1 MNPKP
6 YNSFIPICRNTL
18 IKRKE
23 GDKRKDLDLIL
34 RHATKQPQISRPLA
48 KNGSGGF
55 TWLVCWVVV
64 HRPHTARSRLQR
76 WRQNILTSV
85 GGGRVPSTG
94 ALCSL
99 RRFDISLFPVTFFPR
114 SEYW

>member
-55 TWLVCWVVV
+55 TWFTRLLCIDHIRRGLVY
-64 HRPHTARSRLQR
+64 S
-76 WRQNILTSV
+76 
-85 GGGRVPSTG
+85 GGVK
-94 ALCSL
+94 
-99 RRFDISLFPVTFFPR
+99 I
-114 SEYW
+114 Y